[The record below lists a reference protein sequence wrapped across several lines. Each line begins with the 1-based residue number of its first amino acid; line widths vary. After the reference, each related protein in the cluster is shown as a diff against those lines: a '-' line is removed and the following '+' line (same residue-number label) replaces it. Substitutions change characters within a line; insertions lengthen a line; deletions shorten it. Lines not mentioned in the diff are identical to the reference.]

1 MANFNRLGQ
10 QHMDYNKNSKGEE
23 KKKKEAKHVNVSVKK
38 YNFKEYFIER
48 YSDLVIYGYF
58 RRPLNRDGFWSQKFP

>member
-23 KKKKEAKHVNVSVKK
+23 KKKKKK
-38 YNFKEYFIER
+38 
-48 YSDLVIYGYF
+48 
-58 RRPLNRDGFWSQKFP
+58 QTT

>member
-23 KKKKEAKHVNVSVKK
+23 KKKKKK
-38 YNFKEYFIER
+38 QNT
-48 YSDLVIYGYF
+48 
-58 RRPLNRDGFWSQKFP
+58 